1 MRGFATVIAWTVV
14 LSVAAAW
21 AYRRD
26 TGRT

>member
-1 MRGFATVIAWTVV
+1 VRGFAVVLGWTV
-14 LSVAAAW
+14 LLGVAAAW